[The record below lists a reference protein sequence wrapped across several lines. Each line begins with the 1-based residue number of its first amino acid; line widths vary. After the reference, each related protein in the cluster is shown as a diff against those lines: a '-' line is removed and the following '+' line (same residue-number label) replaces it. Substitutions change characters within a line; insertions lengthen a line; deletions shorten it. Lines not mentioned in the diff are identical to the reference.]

1 MIVREFFSVRRA
13 YVVARDNLILP
24 VMATSS
30 SSPHQLI
37 DTFWKCKVPGKVKL
51 CLWKACQDFL
61 PTRSNLVKKKM
72 EVELF
77 CPLCENKEET
87 PLHIFR
93 YCPIAKQ
100 MTHHLSARNDKVWEN
115 RNCEPRSL
123 LLSAQVWH
131 ANYLHANIPPPK
143 VPRNQHAWTKPP
155 VGGFSVC
162 MDGAFDVHS
171 HSGGAEIVVR
181 DSNGSFICGMAISFD
196 QVFSP
201 AQVEALAGRVVCRLV
216 LDQGLGPVRLE
227 SDSLL
232 LVQAMHST
240 QDSSI

>member
-100 MTHHLSARNDKVWEN
+100 MTHHLSGMIKCGRIEIVSLDLSSLVLKFGMPIIFTQIFHPPRSHAISM
-115 RNCEPRSL
+115 PGRSL
-123 LLSAQVWH
+123 LLVGLVFAWMELLMCTLILVV
-131 ANYLHANIPPPK
+131 PK
-143 VPRNQHAWTKPP
+143 LC
-155 VGGFSVC
+155 GGTRWSSSLQ
-162 MDGAFDVHS
+162 A
-171 HSGGAEIVVR
+171 
-181 DSNGSFICGMAISFD
+181 GS
-196 QVFSP
+196 
-201 AQVEALAGRVVCRLV
+201 
-216 LDQGLGPVRLE
+216 
-227 SDSLL
+227 
-232 LVQAMHST
+232 
-240 QDSSI
+240 

>member
-100 MTHHLSARNDKVWEN
+100 MTHHLSGMLGFSPSLSLKEWLNYCMEKLSQSSFCRLLVKLWFLCKARNDKVWEN

-171 HSGGAEIVVR
+171 HSGGAEIVWR
-181 DSNGSFICGMAISFD
+181 HSL
-196 QVFSP
+196 
-201 AQVEALAGRVVCRLV
+201 VE
-216 LDQGLGPVRLE
+216 
-227 SDSLL
+227 
-232 LVQAMHST
+232 
-240 QDSSI
+240 